1 MELSGPTPA
10 PIGNPCRGGVWAEP
24 ALPLDN
30 SESVSDRE
38 RMDFGLH
45 EMLMA
50 AAIGLPW
57 VLIPGGLVGV
67 DWWLRGR

>member
-1 MELSGPTPA
+1 
-10 PIGNPCRGGVWAEP
+10 
-24 ALPLDN
+24 
-30 SESVSDRE
+30 
-38 RMDFGLH
+38 MDFGLH

-67 DWWLRGR
+67 DWWLRGRYGQWHPMHG